1 MIYLASL
8 GTFEEPLE
16 PLVPSEPLWQE
27 KSLYISQ
34 SLATSHQSRKNEV
47 ILMTTDCS
55 LPDMEVQRLL
65 HAAFEAQ
72 KNSYSPYSHY
82 PVGAAVLLEDG
93 SIFTGCNVENAS
105 YPAGF
110 CAEQNAIGS
119 AIAAGKLNFQ
129 AIAVVGSEDTYTTP
143 CGICRQVLAEFHVP
157 YIICGK
163 TLSDYRI
170 YRLEELFPQGFS
182 M

>member
-1 MIYLASL
+1 
-8 GTFEEPLE
+8 
-16 PLVPSEPLWQE
+16 
-27 KSLYISQ
+27 
-34 SLATSHQSRKNEV
+34 
-47 ILMTTDCS
+47 MTTDCS
-55 LPDMEVQRLL
+55 LPDTEVQRLL

-163 TLSDYRI
+163 KLSDWTV
-170 YRLEELFPQGFS
+170 YRLEELLPHSFEKQWEVRSEKLEVKEGAQKCKKRPILSFYIGISWYNNQYHFLW
-182 M
+182 